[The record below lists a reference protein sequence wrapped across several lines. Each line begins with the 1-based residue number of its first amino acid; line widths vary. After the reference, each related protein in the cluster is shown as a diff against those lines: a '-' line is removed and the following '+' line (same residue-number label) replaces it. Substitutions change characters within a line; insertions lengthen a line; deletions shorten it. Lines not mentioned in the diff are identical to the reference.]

1 MKFDEKD
8 RWAAAFARARA
19 ADRADQ
25 IEFLRHLL
33 AEGKLKP
40 EERARSGGA
49 ESRRRRS
56 ASPDGLGAGCYAA
69 RGLRCWGPNPPY
81 PPNSLTP

>member
-1 MKFDEKD
+1 MKFDEKE

-33 AEGKLKP
+33 AEGKLEP
-40 EERARSGGA
+40 EEQARLKA
-49 ESRRRRS
+49 LNHADDEAS
-56 ASPDGLGAGCYAA
+56 AQTA
-69 RGLRCWGPNPPY
+69 
-81 PPNSLTP
+81 